1 MEPLKSYLLL
11 TATGAVL
18 ILVADNLDKN
28 PELLK
33 SLSAGSLNKFV
44 AYEIP
49 VDSVRNSYRA
59 HFEHTLRD
67 PFQTNEFKVLDDD
80 GVQIFKNVSLKELG
94 SPIFFEEGSAF
105 KR

>member
-18 ILVADNLDKN
+18 ILTGDNLDKN

-33 SLSAGSLNKFV
+33 NLSAGSLNKFV

-49 VDSVRNSYRA
+49 VDSVKNSYRA

-67 PFQTNEFKVLDDD
+67 PFQSNEFKVLDDD
-80 GVQIFKNVSLKELG
+80 GIQIFNNIKLKELG

-105 KR
+105 KH